1 MFFLVPAHPGFP
13 GQIPQSRK
21 TVVCVCVCVSACVF
35 VVQISYVIRDEV
47 ERQHRSGVNSLKYD
61 PALNRLYSAGR
72 DSIIRIW
79 NTKNH
84 AVCIFNIY
92 ATSSDRPA
100 CT

>member
-1 MFFLVPAHPGFP
+1 MASELY
-13 GQIPQSRK
+13 K
-21 TVVCVCVCVSACVF
+21 TVCML

-79 NTKNH
+79 STKNH
-84 AVCIFNIY
+84 VVCIFMY
-92 ATSSDRPA
+92 TASSPRDLFID
-100 CT
+100 